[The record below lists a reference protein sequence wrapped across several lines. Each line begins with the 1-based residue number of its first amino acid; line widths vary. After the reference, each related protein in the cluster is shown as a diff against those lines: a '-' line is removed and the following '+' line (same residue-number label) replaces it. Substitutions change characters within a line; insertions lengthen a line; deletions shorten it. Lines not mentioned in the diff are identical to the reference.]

1 MNQTKSD
8 KEDQWHLDKK
18 VPLSLI
24 FAMLV
29 QAAMVIWA
37 IADIKKDVEVLK
49 AAMVQQLDRDSRQDR
64 ATADAVGLV
73 REDIKEVKVHDVP
86 ADLDR
91 YDRYQQPV
99 HRNEAAAQTRAP
111 PGTAQV
117 AEPALDRRRIR
128 ADRGRDDCAGRW
140 RTTAFPARHWL
151 SRWSIGLILAG
162 AWGARFLAASED

>member
-73 REDIKEVKVHDVP
+73 REDIKEVKVMLSRLID
-86 ADLDR
+86 
-91 YDRYQQPV
+91 
-99 HRNEAAAQTRAP
+99 
-111 PGTAQV
+111 PG
-117 AEPALDRRRIR
+117 
-128 ADRGRDDCAGRW
+128 DRGNR
-140 RTTAFPARHWL
+140 
-151 SRWSIGLILAG
+151 
-162 AWGARFLAASED
+162 

>member
-73 REDIKEVKVHDVP
+73 REDIKEVKVM
-86 ADLDR
+86 LSR
-91 YDRYQQPV
+91 
-99 HRNEAAAQTRAP
+99 
-111 PGTAQV
+111 
-117 AEPALDRRRIR
+117 LI
-128 ADRGRDDCAGRW
+128 DRGGMGNR
-140 RTTAFPARHWL
+140 
-151 SRWSIGLILAG
+151 
-162 AWGARFLAASED
+162 

>member
-49 AAMVQQLDRDSRQDR
+49 AAVATQTDRDARQDL
-64 ATADAVGLV
+64 AAGEAVALV
-73 REDIKEVKVHDVP
+73 REDIKEVKTMI
-86 ADLDR
+86 ARILDR
-91 YDRYQQPV
+91 YDRAQQPPE
-99 HRNEAAAQTRAP
+99 RK
-111 PGTAQV
+111 
-117 AEPALDRRRIR
+117 
-128 ADRGRDDCAGRW
+128 
-140 RTTAFPARHWL
+140 
-151 SRWSIGLILAG
+151 
-162 AWGARFLAASED
+162 